1 MTPESE
7 EKLTEQSLAILQIA
21 KDIVRNSR
29 RRDLLLVIL
38 LIISILANVFIS
50 LIFIGYESQFTTETV
65 ETITTTVEQD
75 TGDGGGNNI
84 YQAGENASYIQ
95 GDYVEGILDGQA
107 TSDNNQNQDSNQDS
121 QE

>member
-1 MTPESE
+1 MIPESE
-7 EKLTEQSLAILQIA
+7 EKLNEQSLAMLQIA

-29 RRDLLLVIL
+29 RRDTLLVIL
-38 LIISILANVFIS
+38 LIISILVNVAIAA
-50 LIFIGYESQFTTETV
+50 IFIGYESQFTTETV
-65 ETITTTVEQD
+65 ETIATTVEQD

-84 YQAGENASYIQ
+84 YQAGENASYVQ

-107 TSDNNQNQDSNQDS
+107 TSDNNQDQNSNTDS